1 MALLLFGGFF
11 GIVPWFLGAGLLWG
25 DPRWGLGEKL
35 AGTNAR
41 PLGYAAPLLLLTSP
55 PQEVAAW
62 VIVTFCV
69 APLAMAAL
77 LVTRVGPTGKA
88 HPGTRPPPPR
98 S

>member
-25 DPRWGLGEKL
+25 DPRWGLSEKL

-55 PQEVAAW
+55 PLEVAAW

-77 LVTRVGPTGKA
+77 LITRVGRTDKA